1 MEENHEHYFTGHTN
15 ARLTFVIGIMMGLI
29 TATVLGLT
37 FFIYLFSGGEL
48 QSYGIAPLD
57 TESQILTEPIKQ
69 IVDGAADMTIAV
81 SPDTQIY
88 GTKENYAV
96 TLVQYID
103 YECRFCKKFF
113 PDILEFVDQYSGQ
126 VRFIVKHYPLVQIHP
141 SAKTAAIA
149 ATCAG
154 RQGKFFEYSTALFS
168 HQNELADPALY
179 DTLAAEAQLDSA
191 TFTTCRADA
200 AVVAQIETDAAEALN
215 LDVETQPNLVLWH
228 NNGNLELIDGY
239 VNMSYIEATLTDE
252 LADSVVAE

>member
-1 MEENHEHYFTGHTN
+1 MENNEHYFTGHTN

-29 TATVLGLT
+29 TATVIGLA
-37 FFIYLFSGGEL
+37 FFAYLFSGGEL
-48 QSYGIAPLD
+48 QTYGIAPLD

-69 IVDGAADMTIAV
+69 IVDGAADMTIVVPA
-81 SPDTQIY
+81 DAQIY
-88 GTKENYAV
+88 GTKENYTV

-154 RQGKFFEYSTALFS
+154 QQGKFFEYSTALFS

-179 DTLAAEAQLDSA
+179 DKLATDVQLDNA
-191 TFTTCRADA
+191 TFTTCRADV
-200 AVVAQIETDAAEALN
+200 AVADQIEADAAEALN
-215 LDVETQPNLVLWH
+215 FDVETQPNLVLWH
-228 NNGNLELIDGY
+228 NNGSLELIDGY
-239 VNMSYIEATLTDE
+239 VNMNYVEATLANELTD
-252 LADSVVAE
+252 SSGAE